1 MLLFSVQKLNLPF
14 FSCISDEAYA
24 PISSS
29 GLPAS
34 IVAASPILSVLYSAF
49 CDIVQRVIAC
59 LKISFSSIYNVKAF
73 GITQMLSILKNPRIF
88 ASREVVFRRRDNAI
102 RAGNGNEAK
111 I

>member
-49 CDIVQRVIAC
+49 CDIVQRVIAYQ
-59 LKISFSSIYNVKAF
+59 KISYSSVYNVKAF
-73 GITQMLSILKNPRIF
+73 GITQMLSILKNPRILAF
-88 ASREVVFRRRDNAI
+88 REVVFRCRRQCDQS
-102 RAGNGNEAK
+102 REWQ
-111 I
+111 